1 MVLGVPLDGCEEIP
15 ESLCGMRDLEFLQQ
29 AAVRQAD
36 GNSCLLYTSDAAD
49 E

>member
-1 MVLGVPLDGCEEIP
+1 MPMNG
-15 ESLCGMRDLEFLQQ
+15 RDVVEDVNEHQEQ
-29 AAVRQAD
+29 RDQKGHTPCK